1 MDGDFY
7 CVYPLLG
14 SFFSTMHHLCW
25 TLFYSSCIL
34 FYSAF
39 SSFEPFLQCISF
51 ARHFLHCIRSTGSN
65 SVYHTHFWALS
76 TVHHRYWALLYEYL
90 SPLLGPFYCTC
101 ILTAG
106 PFPPYPLCW
115 ATPTVIPTVYTVQ
128 HTLSRIYW
136 MMALPKSTGS
146 LSTELRYLRWASRQT
161 KWALCTHTY
170 HHTVQ

>member
-1 MDGDFY
+1 METFT
-7 CVYPLLG
+7 VYIHFWAL
-14 SFFSTMHHLCW
+14 STMHHLCW

-51 ARHFLHCIRSTGSN
+51 ARHFLQCIRSTGSN
-65 SVYHTHFWALS
+65 SVYHTPLLGSFYSASPVLSPVVRVPIPSIGSFLLYVYPHRWTLS
-76 TVHHRYWALLYEYL
+76 TV
-90 SPLLGPFYCTC
+90 SPVLGHSNSYS
-101 ILTAG
+101 
-106 PFPPYPLCW
+106 YS
-115 ATPTVIPTVYTVQ
+115 VQ
-128 HTLSRIYW
+128 HTLSRRYW

-146 LSTELRYLRWASRQT
+146 LSTELRYLRWASRQS